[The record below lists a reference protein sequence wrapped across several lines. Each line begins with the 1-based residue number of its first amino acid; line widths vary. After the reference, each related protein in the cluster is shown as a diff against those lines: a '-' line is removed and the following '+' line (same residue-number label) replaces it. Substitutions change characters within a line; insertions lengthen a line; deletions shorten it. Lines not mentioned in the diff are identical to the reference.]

1 MELRPN
7 DLPCMELGEVRR
19 VNVNVSGAAG
29 INSISGTPTATCDNL
44 TIGTVSN
51 SGLTISFN
59 VTAATT
65 GTHKII
71 VSADL
76 DSNETIKGFVRVKV
90 VDSSTDNY
98 ERDYGS

>member
-29 INSISGTPTATCDNL
+29 TNAIQSTTATSDCL
-44 TIGTVSN
+44 TIGTPSA
-51 SGLTISFN
+51 SGLNITFT
-59 VTAATT
+59 VTASQT
-65 GTHKII
+65 GTHRIL

-76 DSNETIKGFVRVKV
+76 DSNETIKGFIRVKV
-90 VDSSTDNY
+90 VDSSRCESGRGY
-98 ERDYGS
+98 E